1 MPMKEKD
8 PKYVQNKR
16 KNSKIATRCRVCG
29 EPLLIAQEIK
39 REIHESCDKD
49 DSNMYMM

>member
-1 MPMKEKD
+1 MKEKD
-8 PKYVQNKR
+8 
-16 KNSKIATRCRVCG
+16 
-29 EPLLIAQEIK
+29 LLIAQEIK

>member
-1 MPMKEKD
+1 MKEKD
-8 PKYVQNKR
+8 PKYVRNKR
-16 KNSKIATRCRVCG
+16 KNSKVATHCRVCG
-29 EPLLIAQEIK
+29 KQLLIAQEIK